1 MVKDDNTI
9 LNEGLR
15 PRNILSFWP
24 MLLCLLPFIYSYI
37 VIYAYTVKGADLN
50 NQDFRSSYEIIALPL
65 VLVSVLSFGLLA
77 WKKRNEFALVMFV
90 LSTGFFC
97 REWHFVGT
105 SSGIYVVLAVVAGWF
120 ILRSNSIDKLIKGE
134 KVERWLAQSK
144 SFGKLIKGTKA
155 ETWLLRNKSFDE
167 LIKSKKVE
175 IWLWGTFLCYALGQ
189 LVARRVFGPKYLN
202 LLPMEDTCHILFE
215 ETIESMAH
223 ILLAMTSFA
232 AWRQFTAKSAV
243 EQVNVET
250 SKKPIMREQE
260 VA

>member
-9 LNEGLR
+9 LNEGLQ

-37 VIYAYTVKGADLN
+37 VIYVYTVKGADLN
-50 NQDFRSSYEIIALPL
+50 DQDYRHSYEIIALPL

-105 SSGIYVVLAVVAGWF
+105 SNGIYVVLAIVAGWF
-120 ILRSNSIDKLIKGE
+120 ILRSKSIDKLIKSE
-134 KVERWLAQSK
+134 KVERWLVQSK
-144 SFGKLIKGTKA
+144 STGKLIKGTKL
-155 ETWLLRNKSFDE
+155 EIWLLRSKSFDE
-167 LIKSKKVE
+167 LIKGKKVE

-189 LVARRVFGPKYLN
+189 LVARRVFGPDYLN
-202 LLPMEDTCHILFE
+202 LLPMENTCHILFE

-223 ILLAMTSFA
+223 IMLAMTSFV
-232 AWRQFTAKSAV
+232 AWRQFTAKGC
-243 EQVNVET
+243 EQQAAIEIPE
-250 SKKPIMREQE
+250 KPIMQEQE